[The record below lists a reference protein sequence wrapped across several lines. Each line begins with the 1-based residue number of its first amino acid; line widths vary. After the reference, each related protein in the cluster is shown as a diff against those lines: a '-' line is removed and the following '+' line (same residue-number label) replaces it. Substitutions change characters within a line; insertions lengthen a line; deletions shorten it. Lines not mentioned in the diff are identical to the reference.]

1 MSDKN
6 KSSPQHSRPA
16 TIATL
21 IITALLLAGCGKG
34 KQEAA
39 VETASTPVLVE
50 TAVLGAIDHVVTAD
64 AVLAPINQ
72 ASVTPKISAPV
83 RRFLVNRGDHVR
95 AGQLIAELESS
106 DLAAALEEAKFQYE
120 QAQAAS
126 ATVTGA
132 TVVEDQTKAQAD
144 VQSAQSAFDAAK
156 KLYESRVA
164 LEKEGALA
172 PKQVDETKLQM
183 VQAQTQLETAQQHL
197 KSLNGVGRQEAI
209 KGAQAQTN
217 AAKAHADT
225 LGVQLSYAR
234 ILSPINGVVADRP
247 VNAGEMAT
255 AGMPLISIVDISQ
268 VRAIANVPV
277 KEAESIRVG
286 RPARV
291 AGPDGDIPGTVTV
304 VSPSANANA
313 TTVEVWV
320 QIANPGERLKPGAT
334 ARVSIIAETIQ
345 NTLVVPASALLNG
358 EGGRQKVM
366 VVSSDSVAHERPV
379 AVGVRQGARVQILS
393 GVQQGEQVVTS
404 GGLGLDDKAKVAIQ
418 QPKSE
423 DDDDD
428 ADSGGNEAN
437 SDDAKGK
444 DAKGKDAKGKKE

>member
-1 MSDKN
+1 MDYKESFWIA
-6 KSSPQHSRPA
+6 SLIVA
-16 TIATL
+16 ATL
-21 IITALLLAGCGKG
+21 LTGCGKA
-34 KQEAA
+34 KEPAAAEAEPA
-39 VETASTPVLVE
+39 VPVMVE

-64 AVLAPINQ
+64 AILSPINL
-72 ASVTPKISAPV
+72 ANVTPKISAPV

-95 AGQLIAELESS
+95 AGQLIAELESG
-106 DLAAALEEAKFQYE
+106 DLAAAAEEAKFQYQ
-120 QAQAAS
+120 QAQAAA
-126 ATVTGA
+126 ATTTGA

-156 KLYESRVA
+156 KLYDSRVA
-164 LEKEGALA
+164 LQKEGALA
-172 PKQVDETKLQM
+172 QKQVDETRLQM
-183 VQAQTQLETAQQHL
+183 VQSQTQLETAQQHL
-197 KSLNGVGRQEAI
+197 RSLNSVSRQEAV
-209 KGAQAQTN
+209 KGAQAQAN

-234 ILSPINGVVADRP
+234 ILSPINGIVADRP
-247 VNAGEMAT
+247 ANTGEMVA
-255 AGMPLISIVDISQ
+255 AGMPMISIVDISQ

-277 KEAESIRVG
+277 KDAASIRVG

-304 VSPSANANA
+304 VSPSANPNA

-345 NTLVVPASALLNG
+345 NTLVVPTSALLNG
-358 EGGRQKVM
+358 DEGKQKVM
-366 VVSSDSVAHERPV
+366 VISADSVAHERPV
-379 AVGVRQGARVQILS
+379 TVGVRQGARVQILS
-393 GVQQGEQVVTS
+393 GIQPGDQVVVS
-404 GGLGLDDKAKVAIQ
+404 GGLGLEDKGKVSIQ

-423 DDDDD
+423 DDDEDD
-428 ADSGGNEAN
+428 AGGDDAK

-444 DAKGKDAKGKKE
+444 DAKGKKE

>member
-1 MSDKN
+1 MSYKN
-6 KSSPQHSRPA
+6 K
-16 TIATL
+16 IA
-21 IITALLLAGCGKG
+21 IASVIVAIALLAGCGKA
-34 KQEAA
+34 KEEAA
-39 VETASTPVLVE
+39 ETEAPTPVLVE
-50 TAVLGAIDHVVTAD
+50 NATLGAIDHVVTAD
-64 AVLAPINQ
+64 AVLFPINQ
-72 ASVTPKISAPV
+72 ANVTPKISAPV
-83 RRFLVNRGDHVR
+83 KRVLVNRGDHVR

-106 DLAAALEEAKFQYE
+106 DLAAAVEEAKFQYE
-120 QAQAAS
+120 QAQSAY

-132 TVVEDQTKAQAD
+132 TVIEDQTKAQAD

-156 KLYESRVA
+156 KLYDSRVA
-164 LEKEGALA
+164 LQKEGALA
-172 PKQVDETKLQM
+172 QRQVDETKLQM
-183 VQAQTQLETAQQHL
+183 VQAQVQLETAQQHL

-209 KGAQAQTN
+209 RGAQAQMN
-217 AAKAHADT
+217 AAKAHVDT

-234 ILSPINGVVADRP
+234 ILSPISGVVADRP
-247 VNAGEMAT
+247 VYAGEMAS

-268 VRAIANVPV
+268 VRAVANVPV
-277 KEAESIRVG
+277 KEAESIRAG

-345 NTLVVPASALLNG
+345 NTLVVPVSALLNG
-358 EGGRQKVM
+358 DEGRQKVM
-366 VVSSDSVAHERPV
+366 VISSDSVAHERAV

-393 GVQQGEQVVTS
+393 GVQPGDQVVTS
-404 GGLGLDDKAKVAIQ
+404 GGLGLEDKAKVTIQ

-428 ADSGGNEAN
+428 DSGG
-437 SDDAKGK
+437 DDAKPD

>member
-1 MSDKN
+1 MNYK
-6 KSSPQHSRPA
+6 KSFWIA
-16 TIATL
+16 GLAVAATL
-21 IITALLLAGCGKG
+21 LTGCGKA
-34 KQEAA
+34 KEPAAAEAEPA
-39 VETASTPVLVE
+39 VPVMVE

-64 AVLAPINQ
+64 AILSPINL
-72 ASVTPKISAPV
+72 ANVTPKISAPV

-95 AGQLIAELESS
+95 AGQLIAELESG
-106 DLAAALEEAKFQYE
+106 DLAAAAEEAKFQYQ
-120 QAQAAS
+120 QAQAAA
-126 ATVTGA
+126 ATTTGA

-156 KLYESRVA
+156 KLYDSRVA
-164 LEKEGALA
+164 LQKEGALA
-172 PKQVDETKLQM
+172 QKQVDETRLQM

-197 KSLNGVGRQEAI
+197 RSLNSVSRQEAV
-209 KGAQAQTN
+209 KGAQAQAN

-234 ILSPINGVVADRP
+234 ILSPINGIVADRP
-247 VNAGEMAT
+247 ANTGEMVA
-255 AGMPLISIVDISQ
+255 AGMPMISIVDISQ

-277 KEAESIRVG
+277 KDAASIRVG

-304 VSPSANANA
+304 VSPSANPNA

-345 NTLVVPASALLNG
+345 NTLVVPTSALLNG
-358 EGGRQKVM
+358 DEGKQKVM
-366 VVSSDSVAHERPV
+366 VISADSVAHERPV
-379 AVGVRQGARVQILS
+379 TVGVRQGARVQILS
-393 GVQQGEQVVTS
+393 GIQPGDQVVVS
-404 GGLGLDDKAKVAIQ
+404 GGLGLEDKGKVSIQ

-428 ADSGGNEAN
+428 DAGGDDAK

-444 DAKGKDAKGKKE
+444 DAKGKKE

>member
-1 MSDKN
+1 MMSHLPTI
-6 KSSPQHSRPA
+6 SS
-16 TIATL
+16 L
-21 IITALLLAGCGKG
+21 ILAAALLTGCGKAKKEEG
-34 KQEAA
+34 ADAEAP
-39 VETASTPVLVE
+39 TPVLVE
-50 TAVLGAIDHVVTAD
+50 TATLGAIDHVVTAD
-64 AVLAPINQ
+64 AVLFPINQ
-72 ASVTPKISAPV
+72 ANVTPKISAPV
-83 RRFLVNRGDHVR
+83 KRMLVNRGDHVR
-95 AGQLIAELESS
+95 VGQLIAELESS
-106 DLAAALEEAKFQYE
+106 DLASAVQEAKFQYE
-120 QAQAAS
+120 QAQSAY

-144 VQSAQSAFDAAK
+144 VQSAQSAFDAAR
-156 KLYESRVA
+156 KLYDSRVA
-164 LEKEGALA
+164 LQKEGALA
-172 PKQVDETKLQM
+172 QKQVDETRLQM

-209 KGAQAQTN
+209 RSAQAQMN
-217 AAKAHADT
+217 AAKAHADSA
-225 LGVQLSYAR
+225 GVQLSYAR
-234 ILSPINGVVADRP
+234 VLSPISGVVADRA
-247 VNAGEMAT
+247 VNSGEMAS
-255 AGMPLISIVDISQ
+255 AGMPLMSIVDISQ
-268 VRAIANVPV
+268 VRAVANVPV

-291 AGPDGDIPGTVTV
+291 AGPDGDIPGTVAV

-320 QIANPGERLKPGAT
+320 QIANPGERLKPGST

-358 EGGRQKVM
+358 DEGRTKVM
-366 VVSSDSVAHERPV
+366 VVSSDSVAHERAV
-379 AVGVRQGARVQILS
+379 AVGVRQGDRVQILS
-393 GVQQGEQVVTS
+393 GVQAGDQVVTS

-428 ADSGGNEAN
+428 DDAGGDDAK

-444 DAKGKDAKGKKE
+444 DAKGKKE

>member
-1 MSDKN
+1 MNYK
-6 KSSPQHSRPA
+6 KRFW
-16 TIATL
+16 IASL
-21 IITALLLAGCGKG
+21 AVAAALLAGCGKA
-34 KQEAA
+34 KEEAA
-39 VETASTPVLVE
+39 EAEAPTPVLVE
-50 TAVLGAIDHVVTAD
+50 AAVLGAIDHVVTAD
-64 AVLAPINQ
+64 AILSPINL
-72 ASVTPKISAPV
+72 ANVTPKISAPV

-95 AGQLIAELESS
+95 AGQLIAELESG
-106 DLAAALEEAKFQYE
+106 DLAAAAEEAKFQYQ
-120 QAQAAS
+120 QAQAAA
-126 ATVTGA
+126 ATTTGA
-132 TVVEDQTKAQAD
+132 TVVEDQAKAQAD

-156 KLYESRVA
+156 KLYDSRVA
-164 LEKEGALA
+164 LQKEGALA
-172 PKQVDETKLQM
+172 QKQVDETRLQM

-197 KSLNGVGRQEAI
+197 RSLNSVGRQEAV
-209 KGAQAQTN
+209 KGAQAQAN

-234 ILSPINGVVADRP
+234 ILSPINGIVADRP
-247 VNAGEMAT
+247 ANTGEMVA
-255 AGMPLISIVDISQ
+255 AGMPMISIVDISQ

-277 KEAESIRVG
+277 KDAASIRVG

-304 VSPSANANA
+304 VSPSANPNA

-345 NTLVVPASALLNG
+345 NTLVVPTSALLNG
-358 EGGRQKVM
+358 DEGKQKVM
-366 VVSSDSVAHERPV
+366 VISADSVAHERPV
-379 AVGVRQGARVQILS
+379 TVGVRQGARVQILS
-393 GVQQGEQVVTS
+393 GIQPGDQVVVS
-404 GGLGLDDKAKVAIQ
+404 GGLGLEDKGKVSIQ

-428 ADSGGNEAN
+428 DAGGDDAK

-444 DAKGKDAKGKKE
+444 DAKGKKE

>member
-1 MSDKN
+1 MDYK
-6 KSSPQHSRPA
+6 KSFWIASLIVA
-16 TIATL
+16 ATL
-21 IITALLLAGCGKG
+21 LTGCGKA
-34 KQEAA
+34 KEPAA
-39 VETASTPVLVE
+39 VEAEPAVPVMVE

-64 AVLAPINQ
+64 AILSPINL
-72 ASVTPKISAPV
+72 ANVTPKISAPV

-95 AGQLIAELESS
+95 AGQLIAELESG
-106 DLAAALEEAKFQYE
+106 DLAAAAEEAKFQYQ
-120 QAQAAS
+120 QAQAAA
-126 ATVTGA
+126 ATTTGA

-156 KLYESRVA
+156 KLYDSRVA
-164 LEKEGALA
+164 LQKEGALA
-172 PKQVDETKLQM
+172 QKQVDETRLQM
-183 VQAQTQLETAQQHL
+183 VQSQTQLETAQQHL
-197 KSLNGVGRQEAI
+197 RSLNSVSRQEAV
-209 KGAQAQTN
+209 KGAQAQAN

-234 ILSPINGVVADRP
+234 ILSPINGIVADRP
-247 VNAGEMAT
+247 ANTGEMVA
-255 AGMPLISIVDISQ
+255 AGMPMISIVDISQ

-277 KEAESIRVG
+277 KDAASIRVG

-304 VSPSANANA
+304 VSPSANPNA

-334 ARVSIIAETIQ
+334 ARVSIIAETNQ
-345 NTLVVPASALLNG
+345 NTLVVPTSALLNG
-358 EGGRQKVM
+358 DEGKQKVM
-366 VVSSDSVAHERPV
+366 VISADSVAHERPV
-379 AVGVRQGARVQILS
+379 TVGVRQGARVQILS
-393 GVQQGEQVVTS
+393 GIQPGDQVVVS
-404 GGLGLDDKAKVAIQ
+404 GGLGLEDKGKVSIQ

-428 ADSGGNEAN
+428 DAGGDDAK

-444 DAKGKDAKGKKE
+444 DAKGKKE

>member
-1 MSDKN
+1 MDYKKN
-6 KSSPQHSRPA
+6 FWIASLAVAA
-16 TIATL
+16 T
-21 IITALLLAGCGKG
+21 LLAGCGKA
-34 KQEAA
+34 KEEATA
-39 VETASTPVLVE
+39 ETEAPTPVMVE
-50 TAVLGAIDHVVTAD
+50 AAVLGAIDHVVTAD
-64 AVLAPINQ
+64 AILSPINQ
-72 ASVTPKISAPV
+72 ANVTPKISAPV

-95 AGQLIAELESS
+95 AGQLIAELESG
-106 DLAAALEEAKFQYE
+106 DLAAAVQEAKFQYD

-132 TVVEDQTKAQAD
+132 TVVEDETKARAD

-156 KLYESRVA
+156 KLYDSRVA
-164 LEKEGALA
+164 LQKEGALA
-172 PKQVDETKLQM
+172 QKQVDETKLQM

-197 KSLNGVGRQEAI
+197 RSLNGVSRQEAV
-209 KGAQAQTN
+209 KGAQAQAN

-234 ILSPINGVVADRP
+234 ILSPINGIVADRP
-247 VNAGEMAT
+247 ANAGEMAA
-255 AGMPLISIVDISQ
+255 AGTPIISIVDVSQ

-291 AGPDGDIPGTVTV
+291 AGPDGDIAGTVTV

-334 ARVSIIAETIQ
+334 VRVSIIAETIQ
-345 NTLVVPASALLNG
+345 NTLVVPTSALLNG
-358 EGGRQKVM
+358 DEGKQKVM
-366 VVSSDSVAHERPV
+366 VISADSVAHERPV
-379 AVGVRQGARVQILS
+379 TVGVRQGARVQILS
-393 GVQQGEQVVTS
+393 GIQPGDQVVTS
-404 GGLGLDDKAKVAIQ
+404 GGLGLEDKAKVTIQ

-428 ADSGGNEAN
+428 DSGGDEAKP
-437 SDDAKGK
+437 DDTKLKSTA
-444 DAKGKDAKGKKE
+444 AKDAKGKKE